1 MLNNLRYELINE
13 VDETL
18 RKINFETQ
26 CYDSICFDI
35 VAKKINEFEKLQ
47 KSFLFL
53 KILLNIDS
61 IQFQQA
67 KNLKILS
74 NFLDAFA
81 CIVGIQTRYEKL
93 KDNIIYERFD
103 LPAFTL
109 GTLKN
114 ILLDS
119 EFQYIYRDR
128 GGFFVK
134 IDPNK
139 LKKMRREKNL
149 TQKELAEKIG
159 VSKKSVYEHE
169 KKETKATYSLVIEM
183 EKILGDKIS
192 TAIKFDKIKFKSEM
206 SKPKNMFEKNISN
219 HFKKI
224 GFDVTSI
231 DKAPFNLIANLQS
244 KKLTSSKS
252 VSLCGK
258 EKYYNFL
265 HKEKFFIFNDVEI
278 DRTRVKRNIH
288 KLKNFSVIIKKPVL
302 VITKEKI
309 REEYNVPVIE
319 ESKLKSIGEPEELFE
334 IFK

>member
-128 GGFFVK
+128 G
-134 IDPNK
+134 D
-139 LKKMRREKNL
+139 
-149 TQKELAEKIG
+149 
-159 VSKKSVYEHE
+159 
-169 KKETKATYSLVIEM
+169 
-183 EKILGDKIS
+183 
-192 TAIKFDKIKFKSEM
+192 
-206 SKPKNMFEKNISN
+206 
-219 HFKKI
+219 
-224 GFDVTSI
+224 
-231 DKAPFNLIANLQS
+231 
-244 KKLTSSKS
+244 
-252 VSLCGK
+252 
-258 EKYYNFL
+258 FL
-265 HKEKFFIFNDVEI
+265 
-278 DRTRVKRNIH
+278 
-288 KLKNFSVIIKKPVL
+288 
-302 VITKEKI
+302 
-309 REEYNVPVIE
+309 
-319 ESKLKSIGEPEELFE
+319 
-334 IFK
+334 